1 MSIYVLRSDNLV
13 KIGFS
18 DNLRNRV
25 QAIISTV
32 PVPVE
37 FVGHMPGDRDMEK
50 HLHDIFGASHFS
62 GEWFVETTAMTALF
76 ETILIPNMPQIET
89 TKQQKRKAEL
99 SEMKSVKAKVR
110 LVANSRWPLLS
121 KADQVLAL
129 ASELNWTKSR
139 TRDLF
144 YGDPRMVLR
153 AFEQADLDALLS
165 SIDEAA

>member
-18 DNLRNRV
+18 DELRRRV

-62 GEWFVETTAMTALF
+62 GEWFVETPTMKAFF
-76 ETILIPNMPQIET
+76 ETILIPNMPAIET
-89 TKQQKRKAEL
+89 DKQQKRKAEL
-99 SEMKSVKAKVR
+99 SEIKSVKARVR
-110 LVANSRWPLLS
+110 RVADARWPLLS
-121 KADQVLAL
+121 KAEQVLEIATAL
-129 ASELNWTKSR
+129 GWTRSR
-139 TRDLF
+139 TKDLF

-153 AFEQADLDALLS
+153 AFEQADLDGFMS
-165 SIDEAA
+165 SVEEIA

>member
-25 QAIISTV
+25 QSIVSTV

-50 HLHDIFGASHFS
+50 HLHDIFDASHFS
-62 GEWFVETTAMTALF
+62 GEWFVETPAMTVFF

-89 TKQQKRKAEL
+89 VKQQKRKAEQ
-99 SEMKSVKAKVR
+99 SETKSVQERVR
-110 LVANSRWPLLS
+110 QVANARWPLLS
-121 KADQVLAL
+121 KADQVLAIAAAL
-129 ASELNWTKSR
+129 GWTRSR
-139 TRDLF
+139 AKDLF
-144 YGDPRMVLR
+144 YGEPRMVLR

-165 SIDEAA
+165 SVEEPA